1 MNAAR
6 MALRLREQME
16 SFLGNL
22 PVCKSARRFCL
33 ESLYGIC
40 ESQSVRL
47 SGIARSLN
55 ESIPL
60 IKTENRLS
68 RQAARKELD
77 VAVRDFVIAQGA
89 PRIGPKTLLVLDPSD
104 ITKPYAEK
112 MQYLARVRD
121 GSQGQI
127 TNGYWLCS
135 VIGVECGGQGIVPL
149 VNHLWSQDAP
159 GHRSENAEI
168 LSCVSAVVRGV
179 GREKGIWVMDRGGDR
194 VRLYGGFLRMGVQFI
209 VRMVGNRDLIWHG
222 RKIRAEELAASCP
235 LPYAETIYRENADG
249 TEKAI
254 TLEFGY
260 REVRLPGFANKPLW
274 MLVVKGFGQK
284 PLMILTTQPLRKNRD
299 VLWWV
304 LQAYLTRWRIE
315 ETLRFAKQSYDLEDV
330 RVLTYQRLKN
340 MMAMAL
346 LAMFFTMVHLG
357 QQTKLEVLCHHALAA
372 AKRFF
377 GIPDFLY
384 YAVADGVKKILSGR
398 QKPIFDFAPCST
410 EKTPQADMLD
420 LFGLGVT

>member
-6 MALRLREQME
+6 TALRLREQME
-16 SFLGNL
+16 GFLRNL
-22 PVCKSARRFCL
+22 PVCKAAYRFCL

-40 ESQSVRL
+40 ESQSVKL

-55 ESIPL
+55 ESIAL
-60 IKTENRLS
+60 LKTENRLS
-68 RQAARKELD
+68 RQAARKGLD
-77 VAVRDFVIAQGA
+77 ETVRDFVIEQGA
-89 PRIGPKTLLVLDPSD
+89 PRIGQKTLLVLDPSD

-112 MQYLARVRD
+112 MEYLARVHD
-121 GSQGQI
+121 GSTGKI

-135 VIGVECGGQGIVPL
+135 VVGVECGGREIVPL

-168 LSCVSAVVRGV
+168 LSCVSAVTRGV
-179 GREKGIWVMDRGGDR
+179 GPGKGIWVMDRGGDR
-194 VRLYGGFLRMGVQFI
+194 IRLYRGFLRMGVQFI
-209 VRMVGNRDLIWHG
+209 VRLVGNRDLLWNG
-222 RKIRAEELAASCP
+222 KKVLAGELAARCP

-260 REVRLPGFANKPLW
+260 REVRLPGFERTPLW
-274 MLVVKGFGQK
+274 MLVVKGFGEK
-284 PLMILTTQPLRKNRD
+284 PLMILTTVPLRKNRD
-299 VLWWV
+299 VLVWV
-304 LQAYLTRWRIE
+304 LEAYLTRWRIE

-357 QQTKLEVLCHHALAA
+357 QQAKLDILCHHALTA

-377 GIPDFLY
+377 RIPDFMY
-384 YAVADGVKKILSGR
+384 YAIADGIRKLLSGR
-398 QKPIFDFAPCST
+398 QKQTFAFAASPHEHS
-410 EKTPQADMLD
+410 PQADMLD

>member
-6 MALRLREQME
+6 TALRLREQMGG
-16 SFLGNL
+16 FLRNL
-22 PVCKSARRFCL
+22 PVCKTARRFCL

-40 ESQSVRL
+40 ESQSVQL

-68 RQAARKELD
+68 RQASRQGLD
-77 VAVRDFVIAQGA
+77 EAVRDFVIAHGA
-89 PRIGPKTLLVLDPSD
+89 PRIGEQTLLVLDPSD
-104 ITKPYAEK
+104 LTKPYAEK
-112 MQYLARVRD
+112 MQYLARVHD
-121 GSQGQI
+121 GSTGRI

-135 VIGVECGGQGIVPL
+135 VVGVECGGQEIVPL

-168 LSCVSAVVRGV
+168 LSCVSAVTRGV
-179 GREKGIWVMDRGGDR
+179 GRGKGIWVMDRGGDR
-194 VRLYGGFLRMGVQFI
+194 MRLYRGFLRMGLQFI
-209 VRMVGNRDLIWHG
+209 VRLVGNRDLIWNG
-222 RKIRAEELAASCP
+222 KKMLAEELAARCP
-235 LPYAETIYRENADG
+235 LPYAETVWREEAAG
-249 TEKAI
+249 AEKAI
-254 TLEFGY
+254 HLEFGY
-260 REVRLPGFANKPLW
+260 REVRLPGFENKPLW

-284 PLMILTTQPLRKNRD
+284 PLMILTTEPLRKNRE

-304 LQAYLTRWRIE
+304 LEAYLTRWRIE
-315 ETLRFAKQSYDLEDV
+315 ETLRFAKQSYELEDV

-346 LAMFFTMVHLG
+346 LAMFFTMVYLG
-357 QQTKLEVLCHHALAA
+357 RQVKLDILCHHALTA

-377 GIPDFLY
+377 GTPDFKY
-384 YAVADGVKKILSGR
+384 YALANGLHKLLSGR
-398 QKPIFDFAPCST
+398 HKQTFAFGSGLPETS
-410 EKTPQADMLD
+410 PQADMLD
-420 LFGLGVT
+420 LFGLCVT